1 VLAAAVLAA
10 CGGPTDPA
18 AFPLPPG
25 AARFDPPP
33 VYARWWAQVEACSGL
48 RGDLAAYTWYAV
60 PGAVPHRSGPVAGYA
75 DPWNR
80 RAVLADRYREDGAGV
95 RHEMLHLLLGVAFA
109 DVEPARQHPPAY
121 FQGRCEG
128 VVDCA
133 ADGCA
138 DDRGAPP
145 PLAPAGAPTLPVSA
159 LDVRVDVEPAAP
171 SRSAADPWFA
181 VVVRVTNPT
190 GGPVWVPL
198 EGAEPGSAPGLTV
211 AGFGYRIGPPG
222 SEASWEG
229 AVRAAPSARVSFLAG
244 QTRQYVVEANAAPAA
259 SGLGLISS
267 PVRHRPPAYCTQRL
281 PSRGSSAGERR
292 ARCRCWSGPPSSPP
306 HSCRVGHGCAARRV
320 AREYCGR
327 GPDADAPRL
336 RRASA
341 SGGAW

>member
-95 RHEMLHLLLGVAFA
+95 RHEMLHLLLGVAYA

-198 EGAEPGSAPGLTV
+198 EGAEPGGAAAPGLPV
-211 AGFGYRIGPPG
+211 AGFGYRIGPPD

-244 QTRQYVVEANAAPAA
+244 QTRQYVVDVNAAAWP
-259 SGLGLISS
+259 
-267 PVRHRPPAYCTQRL
+267 
-281 PSRGSSAGERR
+281 
-292 ARCRCWSGPPSSPP
+292 
-306 HSCRVGHGCAARRV
+306 
-320 AREYCGR
+320 AREYAATGFYNT
-327 GPDADAPRL
+327 

-341 SGGAW
+341 PFRVTP

>member
-109 DVEPARQHPPAY
+109 EVEPARQHPPAY

-198 EGAEPGSAPGLTV
+198 EGAEPG
-211 AGFGYRIGPPG
+211 
-222 SEASWEG
+222 
-229 AVRAAPSARVSFLAG
+229 AR
-244 QTRQYVVEANAAPAA
+244 R
-259 SGLGLISS
+259 
-267 PVRHRPPAYCTQRL
+267 
-281 PSRGSSAGERR
+281 RGSRWRGSGTASVPRTARR
-292 ARCRCWSGPPSSPP
+292 PGRAPSGPPRPRACRSSP
-306 HSCRVGHGCAARRV
+306 ARR
-320 AREYCGR
+320 G
-327 GPDADAPRL
+327 
-336 RRASA
+336 ST
-341 SGGAW
+341 SST